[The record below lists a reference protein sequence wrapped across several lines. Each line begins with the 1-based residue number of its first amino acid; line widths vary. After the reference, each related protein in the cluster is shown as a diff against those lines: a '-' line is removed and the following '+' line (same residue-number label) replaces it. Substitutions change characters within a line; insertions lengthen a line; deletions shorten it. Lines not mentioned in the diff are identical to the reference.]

1 MIGWIDTK
9 RDFPCF
15 HIQAERTDCKK
26 HLIPLLNTLIY
37 AVMQVRERILLRLLT
52 VLNFTFGLVIVSWF

>member
-9 RDFPCF
+9 HDCLCF

-37 AVMQVRERILLRLLT
+37 AVMQVREWMATPMAFDCL
-52 VLNFTFGLVIVSWF
+52 